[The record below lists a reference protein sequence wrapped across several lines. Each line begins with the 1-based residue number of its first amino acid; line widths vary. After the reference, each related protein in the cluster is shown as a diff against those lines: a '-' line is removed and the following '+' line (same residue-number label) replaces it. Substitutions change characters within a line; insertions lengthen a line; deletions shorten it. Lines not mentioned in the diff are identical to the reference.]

1 MAKKIMIISGSPR
14 DNGNTLTVADWV
26 STGATDAGAT
36 VEIVRADRIPSK
48 ERGCTACMGCQN
60 SEKFGCV
67 IKDDISTI
75 IAKIPEQNVLVLASP
90 VYFMGFSAQIKC
102 IIDRLYSLF
111 KITKDG
117 KGITHALQGTDFAL
131 IATAAGSYDHGLNLL
146 EDNMKAIAGF
156 FGKNYSSL
164 LVPHAPVKLGA
175 IITDSKLL
183 EKALAFGKELAS

>member
-1 MAKKIMIISGSPR
+1 MIISGSPR

-102 IIDRLYSLF
+102 IIDRMYSLF
-111 KITKDG
+111 KITRDG
-117 KGITHALQGTDFAL
+117 KGITHPLQYTRFAL

-146 EDNMKAIAGF
+146 EDNMKAISSF
-156 FGKNYSSL
+156 FGKEYSSL
-164 LVPHAPVKLGA
+164 LVPHAPVKVGS
-175 IITDSKLL
+175 IITDTELL
-183 EKALAFGKELAS
+183 ENSLAFGRELAS

>member
-102 IIDRLYSLF
+102 IIDRMYSLF
-111 KITKDG
+111 KITRDG
-117 KGITHALQGTDFAL
+117 KGITHPLQYTRFAL

-146 EDNMKAIAGF
+146 EDNMKAISSF
-156 FGKNYSSL
+156 FGKEYSSL
-164 LVPHAPVKLGA
+164 LVPHAPVKVGS
-175 IITDSKLL
+175 IITDTELL
-183 EKALAFGKELAS
+183 ENSLAFGRELAS